1 MNLESEYFQCDG
13 EPFSDPNQMLDHGI
27 SRLYDVNLFE
37 TKPYVKMI

>member
-27 SRLYDVNLFE
+27 PRLYMYDVSLFE
-37 TKPYVKMI
+37 TKQYV